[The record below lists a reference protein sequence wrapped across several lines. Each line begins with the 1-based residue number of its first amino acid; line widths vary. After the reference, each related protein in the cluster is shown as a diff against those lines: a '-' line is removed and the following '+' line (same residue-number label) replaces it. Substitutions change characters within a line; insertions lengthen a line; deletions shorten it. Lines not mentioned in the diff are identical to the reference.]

1 MEQVEV
7 LETTEGEKAPESR
20 QKRRLESEEAPE
32 LRKKRPPVRGKAV
45 G

>member
-1 MEQVEV
+1 MEQEEV
-7 LETTEGEKAPESR
+7 VETTEGEKAPESR
-20 QKRRLESEEAPE
+20 QKRLESEEAPE